1 MGFKYF
7 AAIVLINTAVYITS
21 NLVIYFFK
29 YDFGTTGWNNA
40 YVLHE

>member
-7 AAIVLINTAVYITS
+7 AAIVGVLFILFI
-21 NLVIYFFK
+21 
-29 YDFGTTGWNNA
+29 YDFGTTGWNSA